1 MVIGI
6 GTDILEISRIEST
19 RRTGTENRIFTEHER
34 RQASGRDSMLAG
46 GFACKEAVAKCFG
59 TGFRGFRPI
68 DVEVLRDA
76 LGKPYVVLHGGARTL
91 YEQLGGRS
99 IQVSISDTK
108 ELVIAFAI
116 LEGADGNR
124 QDDLSQEDS
133 GTPERQ

>member
-1 MVIGI
+1 
-6 GTDILEISRIEST
+6 
-19 RRTGTENRIFTEHER
+19 
-34 RQASGRDSMLAG
+34 MLAG
-46 GFACKEAVAKCFG
+46 DFACKEAVAKCFG

-68 DVEVLRDA
+68 DVEVLRDE
-76 LGKPYVVLHGGARTL
+76 LGKPYIVLHGGARTL
-91 YEQLGGRS
+91 FEELGGRS

-108 ELVIAFAI
+108 ELVIALAI